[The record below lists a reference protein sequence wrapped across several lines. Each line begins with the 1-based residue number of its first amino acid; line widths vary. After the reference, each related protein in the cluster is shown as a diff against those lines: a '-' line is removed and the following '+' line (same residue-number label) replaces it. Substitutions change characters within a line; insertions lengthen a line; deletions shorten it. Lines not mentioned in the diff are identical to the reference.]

1 MADVNMN
8 PAQEVAQVPLNVQAY
23 IRSLEAQVAAAQAGQ
38 NMGQQRVK
46 PSKPTRFNGA
56 MGSDPTVWLFLFKQY
71 AELSNVAEDQRPK
84 LAATYLDDKAGTW
97 WMHLVSQ
104 QPNNNA
110 DAITWQMF
118 HDGLLTA
125 FKPVNSKK
133 IARNKLAGLKQTHS
147 VQKYNDEFRTIC
159 RDIDDISEAE
169 KLDRYMRG
177 LKPSIRERVELSLP
191 TTVNDAMSKAH
202 TIDSISYYARMSYDS
217 GSNYNYE
224 RAAVQSNS
232 DAMDLSVVQDSS
244 NSTDP
249 ESLNAMANRPYRPG
263 SNSMRDT
270 GNRGGARSFIPR
282 QQLSQQDFAYCQR
295 NRLCLRCKEPGHIA
309 RNCTKPVKPLNL
321 RAR

>member
-1 MADVNMN
+1 MAEVNMN
-8 PAQEVAQVPLNVQAY
+8 IGNQPLPAEVQAY
-23 IRSLEAQVAAAQAGQ
+23 ITNLQAQLAAVQAGQ
-38 NMGQQRVK
+38 NMGQQRIK

-56 MGSDPTVWLFLFKQY
+56 LGSDPTVWLFIFNQY
-71 AELSNVAEDQRPK
+71 AELSNVAVDQRPK
-84 LAATYLDDKAGTW
+84 LAATYLDDKAATW

-104 QPNNNA
+104 QHNNNA
-110 DAITWQMF
+110 DAVTWQMF
-118 HDGLLTA
+118 YDGLVTA

-169 KLDRYMRG
+169 KLDKYVRG
-177 LKPSIRERVELSLP
+177 LKPTIRERVELSLP
-191 TTVNDAMSKAH
+191 TTVNEAMSKAH
-202 TIDSISYYARMSYDS
+202 TIDSISYYARTAYDS
-217 GSNYNYE
+217 GTNYSYE
-224 RAAVQSNS
+224 PAPAQGTS
-232 DAMDLSVVQDSS
+232 DAMDLSVVEDSS
-244 NSTDP
+244 DSTEQ

-263 SNSMRDT
+263 GNSMRGN
-270 GNRGGARSFIPR
+270 GNRGGMRPFTPR

-309 RNCTKPVKPLNL
+309 RNCTKPVRPLNL

>member
-8 PAQEVAQVPLNVQAY
+8 PGPQAAQLPLDVQAY
-23 IRSLEAQVAAAQAGQ
+23 IAALEARVAAAQNGQ

-46 PSKPTRFNGA
+46 PSKPTRFNVA
-56 MGSDPTVWLFLFKQY
+56 LGSDPTVWLFQFKQY
-71 AELSNVAEDQRPK
+71 AELSNVAVNQRPK
-84 LAATYLDDKAGTW
+84 LAATYLDDKAATW

-118 HDGLLTA
+118 YDGLLAA

-133 IARNKLAGLKQTHS
+133 IARNKLAVLKQTHS
-147 VQKYNDEFRTIC
+147 VQKYNDEFRTTC
-159 RDIDDISEAE
+159 RDIDDMNEAE

-177 LKPSIRERVELSLP
+177 LKPSIRERVELSQP
-191 TTVNDAMSKAH
+191 TIVNDAMSRAH
-202 TIDSISYYARMSYDS
+202 TIDSISYYTRMSYDS
-217 GSNYNYE
+217 GSHYNYTP
-224 RAAVQSNS
+224 APPTSDS
-232 DAMDLSVVQDSS
+232 DAMDLSVVDESSDS
-244 NSTDP
+244 TGEDT
-249 ESLNAMANRPYRPG
+249 LNAMANRPYRPG
-263 SNSMRDT
+263 GSNMRST
-270 GNRGGARSFIPR
+270 SSRGGNRSFTPR

-309 RNCTKPVKPLNL
+309 RNCTKPVKPLNS